1 METRRDEW
9 IAAWPLL
16 DALLPG
22 ATLFMLLLWLS
33 WRFVHGGFGGVRHHA
48 FAAVG
53 RSGSFAARAPT
64 NWWSCTCRAGA
75 CACLAAIARGL
86 RQCLKLLPGER
97 KLGWR
102 MGLEPTTTGITIR
115 DSTN

>member
-9 IAAWPLL
+9 IAAWPML

-22 ATLFMLLLWLS
+22 VMLFMLLLWLS
-33 WRFVHGGFGGVRHHA
+33 WRFVHDGFGDVRHHA
-48 FAAVG
+48 FAPAA
-53 RSGSFAARAPT
+53 RSGAFAARAPR
-64 NWWSCTCRAGA
+64 NWWSCTCRA
-75 CACLAAIARGL
+75 CACRAAIARGL
-86 RQCLKLLPGER
+86 RQCCVKLLPDVG

>member
-1 METRRDEW
+1 METPRDQW
-9 IAAWPLL
+9 IAAWPML

-33 WRFVHGGFGGVRHHA
+33 WRFVQGGFGDVRHYA
-48 FAAVG
+48 FAPAG
-53 RSGSFAARAPT
+53 SSGSFAARAPR

-75 CACLAAIARGL
+75 CACLAAIARCV
-86 RQCLKLLPGER
+86 RQCCVKLLPKG